1 MRSLTILLSVG
12 GLLSLAHALHA
23 PPARADR
30 GSDGGPDLWARPLGR
45 KASIR
50 AEPRRG
56 APTLG
61 EVRRGRG
68 TATAAAVAVRAPA
81 AQEGEARRGKRGCS
95 TWLQVIPSGFLCRD
109 EVSLSQAPPADPDEA
124 PRRAYRYAVVRSP
137 RAALYADPAGQVPA
151 ETLSRGDGLTLTS
164 ARGALL
170 RTSTRRYVRR
180 ADVEIVTAP
189 LKRGQDLRALPRPA
203 RYRLGWL
210 VPDPGEHEVPLLLP
224 ARLAAASPA
233 GVAAATAGE
242 VRRVPRYTLAMAMQD
257 GPQSGDVPVEVRL
270 EPAGE
275 VLRGAVQ
282 ARHLRRLLPAPM
294 PAGLQ
299 PGERWID
306 ISLSQQVAAAYEGDE
321 PVFATLVS
329 TGKRGSTP
337 PGTFFIERKYRV
349 QTMANLQGAASR
361 YDFRQVPWAQF
372 FHGRIGLHSVLW
384 HDQLGHPVSHGCVN
398 LSPPDAERLFTF
410 TDPPLPPGWHAVLPP
425 ARGPRRDGGGTRVVV
440 RR

>member
-1 MRSLTILLSVG
+1 
-12 GLLSLAHALHA
+12 
-23 PPARADR
+23 
-30 GSDGGPDLWARPLGR
+30 
-45 KASIR
+45 
-50 AEPRRG
+50 
-56 APTLG
+56 
-61 EVRRGRG
+61 
-68 TATAAAVAVRAPA
+68 
-81 AQEGEARRGKRGCS
+81 
-95 TWLQVIPSGFLCRD
+95 
-109 EVSLSQAPPADPDEA
+109 
-124 PRRAYRYAVVRSP
+124 VVRSQ
-137 RAALYADPAGQVPA
+137 RAALYADPAGRVPA
-151 ETLSRGDGLTLTS
+151 ETLGRGDGLTLTS
-164 ARGALL
+164 TRGALL
-170 RTSTRRYVRR
+170 RTTTRRYVRR
-180 ADVEIVTAP
+180 ADVEIVNAP
-189 LKRGQDLRALPRPA
+189 AKRGQDLRALPRPA

-210 VPDPGEHEVPLLLP
+210 VPDPGEPEVPLLLP

-242 VRRVPRYTLAMAMQD
+242 VRLVPRYTVVMAMQD
-257 GPQSGDVPVEVRL
+257 GPAGPGPGPGPGDVPVEVRL
-270 EPAGE
+270 EKDGE
-275 VLRGAVQ
+275 VLRGAVR
-282 ARHLRRLLPAPM
+282 ARHLRRLLPAPI
-294 PAGLQ
+294 PPDLQ

-398 LSPPDAERLFTF
+398 LSPPDAERLFAF

-425 ARGPRRDGGGTRVVV
+425 AKGALRDGGGTRVVV